1 MPRATPSLAR
11 AEMLKWARQACT
23 MTADVVAK
31 KLDIEV
37 SRLLAWEAG
46 EPAPTIPQLRH
57 LADIYKRPLSFFYLP
72 RPPQEA
78 EAIAQ
83 YRSRSKQG
91 EMTPELY
98 NELRGDRSS
107 ACCST
112 RTSAR
117 P

>member
-1 MPRATPSLAR
+1 
-11 AEMLKWARQACT
+11 